1 MKNFGLILSALAA
14 GFVVGG
20 AGMARAQSADPSGS
34 GMPRSAFYVG
44 GGAGYA
50 FGQFGTQSYYNKGYS
65 ETYQGGV
72 LVATGT
78 AGGPPVPVSLGSDS
92 SLTPGIQFG
101 YYQHLG
107 NTDWLLGVKA
117 SYNYLGLKRSMS
129 DVNVPQYGTST
140 QNGGSTFDGNAVTNS
155 YSVEVRHQFASLL
168 YAGRSFGNGFVYA
181 GGGLSFSQMKLQVDD
196 VVGYATLNGVLTNV
210 SGAPQSFSD
219 TDWRVGGAVTAG
231 MTYFVTPSWFV
242 DVAYLVSFPASR
254 TFDIRSPF
262 NNPGN
267 PDTFKGLLTGTAT
280 SNVENVQTIT
290 LSLNKAF

>member
-1 MKNFGLILSALAA
+1 
-14 GFVVGG
+14 
-20 AGMARAQSADPSGS
+20 
-34 GMPRSAFYVG
+34 
-44 GGAGYA
+44 
-50 FGQFGTQSYYNKGYS
+50 
-65 ETYQGGV
+65 
-72 LVATGT
+72 
-78 AGGPPVPVSLGSDS
+78 
-92 SLTPGIQFG
+92 
-101 YYQHLG
+101 
-107 NTDWLLGVKA
+107 
-117 SYNYLGLKRSMS
+117 
-129 DVNVPQYGTST
+129 
-140 QNGGSTFDGNAVTNS
+140 
-155 YSVEVRHQFASLL
+155 
-168 YAGRSFGNGFVYA
+168 
-181 GGGLSFSQMKLQVDD
+181 MKLQLDD

-242 DVAYLVSFPASR
+242 DIAYLVSFPASR